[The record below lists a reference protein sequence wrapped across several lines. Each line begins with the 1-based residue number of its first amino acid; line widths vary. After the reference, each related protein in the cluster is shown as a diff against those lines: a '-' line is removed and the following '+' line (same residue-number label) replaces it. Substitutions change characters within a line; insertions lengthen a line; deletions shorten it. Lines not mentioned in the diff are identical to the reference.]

1 MKLKQQVRN
10 TATVISSSTLIGL
23 IAVVIATPSLAAP
36 LALRPGMGGVPDLGA
51 IRCET
56 FNEMYPSGPNGLRQ
70 AILYWTEGYVYAQT
84 GKTMDEFL
92 ASPGKGSW
100 DFGALTDH
108 IVQFCRARPE
118 APVPLAVIDLWTRM
132 NSGSVGM

>member
-1 MKLKQQVRN
+1 MELKQRGCRR
-10 TATVISSSTLIGL
+10 ATVACGL
-23 IAVVIATPSLAAP
+23 ALTGIIAAGVGAPSLAAP

-56 FNEMYPSGPNGLRQ
+56 FNEMYPAGPNGLRQ

-92 ASPGKGSW
+92 ASPGMDIW
-100 DFGALTDH
+100 NFGTLTDH
-108 IVQFCRARPE
+108 IVEFCKAQPD
-118 APVPLAVIDLWTRM
+118 APVPLAVIDLWGRIS
-132 NSGSVGM
+132 SGSSGM